1 MSKYLLGGA
10 VAAAL
15 VAIAPVFAQA
25 PAPAAPRVQDRLGEP
40 GWRGMGRDHVQTRA
54 TVAKHVQ
61 TMFARV
67 DANRDGFIT
76 KAEGEAMHGQMRDKM
91 MKHKMAR
98 AKSSVAPF
106 DRLDANHDGSISR
119 AEFDTAHAKRM
130 ARRDTNGDGQ
140 PDRGMGAR
148 MGAMGA
154 RMGGGHGMGDMG
166 GMGGRMFEM
175 ADTNRDGRVSMQE
188 ATDAALRH
196 FDMADVNRDGQLTP
210 QERMQ
215 MHQRMRS
222 ERKPG

>member
-15 VAIAPVFAQA
+15 VAIAPVFAQT
-25 PAPAAPRVQDRLGEP
+25 PAPMPVTPQVQDR
-40 GWRGMGRDHVQTRA
+40 MGGNDMHSRVQTRA
-54 TVAKHVQ
+54 AVGDHVRK
-61 TMFARV
+61 MFARV

-119 AEFDTAHAKRM
+119 AEFDAAHAKRM
-130 ARRDTNGDGQ
+130 ARRVTNGDGQ